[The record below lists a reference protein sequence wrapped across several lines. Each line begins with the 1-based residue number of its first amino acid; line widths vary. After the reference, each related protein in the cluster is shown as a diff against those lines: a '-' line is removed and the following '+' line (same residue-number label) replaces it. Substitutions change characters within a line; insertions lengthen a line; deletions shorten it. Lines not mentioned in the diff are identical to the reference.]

1 MMSDCILVVG
11 FKTMDDEYDWLLELF
26 CNLCVSVAK
35 VGLQDQ
41 LTMDSYGTDT
51 VKELDQTSEEEY
63 ATQSKLIKEFITIP
77 SIDKAWIFNS
87 GSGNEWPTTFHISNF
102 FENFGIKKIHLYCRS
117 SGNGCHE
124 SSKPFG

>member
-1 MMSDCILVVG
+1 MMNMIDYWNCFAIIRDFYMFQLQ
-11 FKTMDDEYDWLLELF
+11 
-26 CNLCVSVAK
+26 K

-51 VKELDQTSEEEY
+51 VKDLDQTSEEEY

-87 GSGNEWPTTFHISNF
+87 GSGNE
-102 FENFGIKKIHLYCRS
+102 
-117 SGNGCHE
+117 
-124 SSKPFG
+124 